1 MPALLPDVEIRMTSP
16 CMAAATPMKSSA
28 DADADSVIVL
38 LATIARNSPLIFVMG
53 GETPSNVRFKVVFLK
68 HMVNPNQL

>member
-1 MPALLPDVEIRMTSP
+1 
-16 CMAAATPMKSSA
+16 MAAATPMKSSA

-53 GETPSNVRFKVVFLK
+53 SETPSNVRFEVVFLK
-68 HMVNPNQL
+68 HMANPNQL